1 VKVLT
6 DEDVRRGLTPRLAV
20 DAARG
25 CVVDAYRGRLSSPPR
40 LHADV
45 GDTHLVFTVGGFQGG
60 PTGFRAYGTWPGD
73 SDQAVL
79 VWNERGDLMV
89 CVVGSELGARRTGAL
104 GGVAVDA
111 LAGSGADE
119 VAVIGSG
126 RQAWTQMWALSA
138 VRTPRA
144 VRVFSPNPAHRD
156 RFAARVTTKL
166 GLPAS
171 PVESARGAVRGAG
184 IVILA
189 TTSRNPVIE
198 ADWIERGTHVNTV
211 GPKTRSAHETP
222 PELLDA
228 AAVAVSDSPVQ
239 AAGYAE
245 SFFTDRPLEPLGA
258 IIGNGRGRRHPDD
271 ITVYCSTGL
280 AGSEVALALA
290 LMANLPD

>member
-1 VKVLT
+1 VRVLT
-6 DEDVRRGLTPRLAV
+6 DEDVRRTLTPRIAV

-25 CVVDAYRGRLSSPPR
+25 CLIEAYRGTLSSPPR

-45 GDTHLVFTVGGFQGG
+45 GSTHLVFTVGGFERGA
-60 PTGFRAYGTWPGD
+60 TGFRVYGTWPGD

-79 VWNERGDLMV
+79 VWNERGDLLA

-104 GGVAVDA
+104 GGAAVDA

-138 VRTPRA
+138 VRTPLA
-144 VRVFSPNPAHRD
+144 VRVFSPNPAHRE
-156 RFAARVTTKL
+156 RFAARVTAKL
-166 GLPAS
+166 GLPAAA
-171 PVESARGAVRGAG
+171 VESGRDAVRGAG

-189 TTSRNPVIE
+189 TTSRQPVID
-198 ADWIERGTHVNTV
+198 ADWIERGTHLNTV

-222 PELLDA
+222 PELVDA

-239 AAGYAE
+239 AAGYAD
-245 SFFTDRPLEPLGA
+245 SFFTDRELEPLGA
-258 IIGNGRGRRHPDD
+258 FIGGRRGRRTPDD

-280 AGSEVALALA
+280 AGSEVAVAVAL
-290 LMANLPD
+290 LENLRD

>member
-1 VKVLT
+1 VQVLT
-6 DEDVRRGLTPRLAV
+6 DEDVRRSLTPRMAV
-20 DAARG
+20 DAARD
-25 CVVDAYRGRLSSPPR
+25 CLVDAFRGRLSSPPR

-45 GDTHLVFTVGGFQGG
+45 GDTHLVFTVGGFEHG
-60 PTGFRAYGTWPGD
+60 PTGFRVYGTWPGD

-79 VWNERGDLMV
+79 VWNERGDLLA

-111 LAGSGADE
+111 LAGAGADE

-138 VRTPRA
+138 VRTPAA

-156 RFAARVTTKL
+156 RFAGRVTAKL
-166 GLPAS
+166 GLPATA
-171 PVESARGAVRGAG
+171 VESGREAVRGAG

-189 TTSRNPVIE
+189 TTSREPVID
-198 ADWIERGTHVNTV
+198 ADWIERGTHLNTV

-222 PELLDA
+222 PELVDA

-239 AAGYAE
+239 ATGYAD
-245 SFFTDRPLEPLGA
+245 SFFTDRELQPLGA
-258 IIGNGRGRRHPDD
+258 VIGGEGRRSDDD

-280 AGSEVALALA
+280 AGSEVAVAVALLTHRA
-290 LMANLPD
+290 E